1 MPRPAKGPRLWFSPA
16 EQVYFIRDGTHFG
29 RTGCG
34 KGDRPGAEK
43 KLGAYIT
50 EKFRPAVRESDL
62 SRIPVAEVL
71 TAYGREHAP
80 NTRGT
85 SPANAGYNIA
95 SLVSWPGWTVLS
107 NLRATTCRE
116 YAKFRRKPV
125 MKGERLFPGAK
136 DATIRRELTTLS
148 AAIRH
153 WHREHGPL
161 SSIPAVTMPD
171 KPAPKADW
179 LDRQAS
185 AQLLAGALGFY
196 RCQWSDVTTRKV
208 QSAWRRDRQAI
219 CRHAARFILVGL
231 YTGTRHAAVLGVRW
245 LPSIDGG
252 WIDLDRGVMHRR
264 GEGVGETSKRQPPVR
279 LGRRILAHLRRWKL
293 LDDAAR
299 VEAAEI
305 YNRRDL
311 EKRDYLPPAPFINVV
326 AYEGRPIQKLRK
338 PWYAAREF
346 AALKRSI
353 TPHILR
359 HTRATWMMQQGVD
372 LWEAAGALGM
382 SVKILEDTYGHH
394 HPDFQKRAAE
404 V

>member
-1 MPRPAKGPRLWFSPA
+1 M
-16 EQVYFIRDGTHFG
+16 
-29 RTGCG
+29 
-34 KGDRPGAEK
+34 
-43 KLGAYIT
+43 
-50 EKFRPAVRESDL
+50 
-62 SRIPVAEVL
+62 
-71 TAYGREHAP
+71 
-80 NTRGT
+80 
-85 SPANAGYNIA
+85 
-95 SLVSWPGWTVLS
+95 LS

-264 GEGVGETSKRQPPVR
+264 GRASVR
-279 LGRRILAHLRRWKL
+279 RPSGSHLSGLADASLPTCAAGSFSMMPRALRRRRSTIVAISKNAITCRRHRSSMWSPT
-293 LDDAAR
+293 R
-299 VEAAEI
+299 V
-305 YNRRDL
+305 
-311 EKRDYLPPAPFINVV
+311 
-326 AYEGRPIQKLRK
+326 GRS
-338 PWYAAREF
+338 
-346 AALKRSI
+346 RSC
-353 TPHILR
+353 
-359 HTRATWMMQQGVD
+359 VS
-372 LWEAAGALGM
+372 LGM
-382 SVKILEDTYGHH
+382 LPVNSLRSSARSHRISFATLARPG
-394 HPDFQKRAAE
+394 
-404 V
+404 